1 MADGQGVSTILAIGK
16 ETVWGT
22 GVAVDTIVTYNT
34 EAVDRAFTN
43 IDSTYLDGVA
53 EIKTTRQGGL
63 NVAGDLGIEV
73 VYDTSV
79 TNPKGIDDFWLFG
92 LGDATFDVGGFNE
105 FQTVTSLN
113 VSFTGANLKKAD
125 TVWEH
130 QGAKVSQLAVT
141 GTSGGDTG
149 LQATASIVAKNLLIT
164 GEAGIINA
172 PAAVTGLSGTNPS
185 PVAMDDA
192 VVRMGDVGAA
202 LTDGNRVCI
211 SDFTLTI
218 NNNLSDPVFCTP
230 LTGDDP
236 KFSAE
241 PIRDGFLEILL
252 EVTFPFYDDNQFFL
266 DQSAETDV
274 QVEFLFTRGTDEFN
288 IYLPFTRVISNV
300 AQVSG
305 ASLIP
310 QVTQFRALAN
320 NGQNTDMVFSSTTAI
335 TGGVGIETKN
345 GRTVAP

>member
-1 MADGQGVSTILAIGK
+1 MADGQGVSTIYTIGK
-16 ETVWGT
+16 ETTWGN

-34 EAVDRAFTN
+34 EAVDRDFTD

-92 LGDATFDVGGFNE
+92 LGAATFDAGGFNE
-105 FQTVTSLN
+105 FQTVTSLD

-125 TVWEH
+125 TVWES
-130 QGAKVSQLAVT
+130 QGTKVSQLVIT
-141 GTSGGDTG
+141 GTAGGDTG
-149 LQATASIVAKNLLIT
+149 LQATASLVAKNLLIT
-164 GEAGIINA
+164 TESGIVNA

-185 PVAMDDA
+185 PVGMDDA
-192 VVRMGDVGAA
+192 VVRIGDVGAA
-202 LTDGNRVCI
+202 LTDTERVCI
-211 SDFTLTI
+211 SEFTLTI

-310 QVTQFRALAN
+310 QVTQFRGLAN
-320 NGQNTDMVFSSTTAI
+320 NGQNTDMTFSSATAI